1 MSTSAGY
8 PVLTFYYTNGNYVG
22 ARSLSVKYYLSSYT
36 NIARTITM
44 AVNICQMTVS
54 SVSAQT
60 YIIFKTAL
68 TFSAAYYSIN
78 PTAAKSSFI
87 ISYTVT

>member
-1 MSTSAGY
+1 
-8 PVLTFYYTNGNYVG
+8 
-22 ARSLSVKYYLSSYT
+22 
-36 NIARTITM
+36 
-44 AVNICQMTVS
+44 MTVS

-78 PTAAKSSFI
+78 PAEAKSSFI